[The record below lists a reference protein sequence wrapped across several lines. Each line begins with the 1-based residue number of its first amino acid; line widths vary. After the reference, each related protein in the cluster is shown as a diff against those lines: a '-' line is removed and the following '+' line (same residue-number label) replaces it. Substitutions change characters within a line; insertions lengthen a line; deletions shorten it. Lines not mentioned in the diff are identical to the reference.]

1 MLRAGER
8 RRVHPHE
15 EIFRAAMVKKITL
28 LGRVP
33 PGDTMHFRLTPPR
46 ILILFVSLILAAA
59 AVATLYMHVPIFGH
73 YVATHRFWVMTAA
86 YTVLLAGVVFEGL

>member
-1 MLRAGER
+1 
-8 RRVHPHE
+8 
-15 EIFRAAMVKKITL
+15 
-28 LGRVP
+28 
-33 PGDTMHFRLTPPR
+33 MHFRLTPPR

-86 YTVLLAGVVFEGL
+86 YTVFLAGVPIATDIYAPFIFMRHNTY

>member
-33 PGDTMHFRLTPPR
+33 PGDTMRFRLTPPR

-59 AVATLYMHVPIFGH
+59 AVATL
-73 YVATHRFWVMTAA
+73 
-86 YTVLLAGVVFEGL
+86 